1 MPKVSEAHLEA
12 RRNHILEAAARCFSR
27 RGLSGTT
34 IQAICTE
41 AELSTGAV
49 YRYFKSKDE
58 IITAIA
64 EMGRASTTRILGEA
78 QGPDTA
84 LLSLTQMTNAA
95 IDFVH
100 SADADL
106 SNRLSLVLWGEALH
120 TPRVRELV
128 VDALINLS
136 LPFAAEVERGQDRQ
150 EITNGLD
157 PASAG
162 RVLAALGIGFTLLAA
177 IDPQPQDAS
186 KQVISALLSGEF
198 TQERNPQ

>member
-27 RGLSGTT
+27 QGFGGTT
-34 IQAICTE
+34 IQAICAE

-64 EMGRASTTRILGEA
+64 EMGRSSTTTILREA
-78 QGPDTA
+78 HRPA
-84 LLSLTQMTNAA
+84 APHSLTKMTNAA

-100 SADADL
+100 SAEADL
-106 SNRLSLVLWGEALH
+106 SNRLSLLLWGEALH
-120 TPRVRELV
+120 TPRIRELL
-128 VDALINLS
+128 VDALINLT
-136 LPFAAEVERGQDRQ
+136 LPFAAEVERGQERH
-150 EITNGLD
+150 EITKGLD